1 MDQADL
7 ERLLMALRRD
17 GFRVIG
23 PTPRE
28 GAVRLGDL
36 ESTQELPW
44 GVGDE
49 QEPGRYRLTSRA
61 RGAFGHTVGQDSFKR
76 FFLAPSELLWRA
88 ERRDSKL
95 HFTNAEPVP
104 EKLALFGVRACDLA
118 AIEIQDQ
125 VLLGADPRYRA
136 RREGAFVV
144 AVSCTVSS
152 GSCFCASMG
161 TGPRA
166 SRGFD
171 LALVELDR
179 CYVVEVKSERGL
191 ELCERLGLP
200 LASAE
205 ELAVAEEAVTE
216 NARAQ
221 SRRMST
227 EDLHDVLLSNLDHA
241 HWDEVAERCLA
252 CANCTSVCP
261 TCFCTNVKDSIDVT
275 GSVAE
280 RWRVIDSCFTH
291 EFTHLHGGSVRS
303 STRSRYRQ
311 WLTHKLAT
319 WVDQFGRSGCV
330 GCGRCI
336 TWCPAGIEIT
346 REASALRQGRL
357 P

>member
-171 LALVELDR
+171 LALVELDLEAYPEDTTLHTMKAQLLLSKDDKDGAR
-179 CYVVEVKSERGL
+179 KSAERAL
-191 ELCERLGLP
+191 ELDAHNRA
-200 LASAE
+200 ASRILE
-205 ELAVAEEAVTE
+205 QL
-216 NARAQ
+216 
-221 SRRMST
+221 
-227 EDLHDVLLSNLDHA
+227 
-241 HWDEVAERCLA
+241 
-252 CANCTSVCP
+252 
-261 TCFCTNVKDSIDVT
+261 K
-275 GSVAE
+275 
-280 RWRVIDSCFTH
+280 
-291 EFTHLHGGSVRS
+291 
-303 STRSRYRQ
+303 
-311 WLTHKLAT
+311 
-319 WVDQFGRSGCV
+319 
-330 GCGRCI
+330 
-336 TWCPAGIEIT
+336 
-346 REASALRQGRL
+346 
-357 P
+357 